1 MIILGIDPGIA
12 TVGFGVIRT
21 EGVQNRFVNCGVIST
36 PAGER
41 TEKRLLDIF
50 LNTEELIGRYCPDV
64 IAIEEL
70 FFNNNQKTAV
80 NVCQA
85 RGVILAA
92 AEKNAIP
99 VREYTPLQ
107 VKVAVAGYG
116 RAEKKQIMEMTK
128 LILKLPGVPKPDDAA
143 DALALAI
150 THASVGASK
159 LGELRS
165 RAMKASKKT
174 AGN

>member
-1 MIILGIDPGIA
+1 MVILGIDPGIA
-12 TVGFGVIRT
+12 TVGFGVI
-21 EGVQNRFVNCGVIST
+21 EAVGVKSRYVNCGVIST

-41 TEKRLLDIF
+41 TEKRLWDIF
-50 LNTEELIGRYCPDV
+50 CNVEELISRYRPGV

-92 AEKNAIP
+92 AEKNAVP

-107 VKVAVAGYG
+107 VKSAITGYG
-116 RAEKKQIMEMTK
+116 RAEKRQIMEMTK
-128 LILKLPGVPKPDDAA
+128 LILKLNAVPKPDDAA

-159 LGELRS
+159 LGALQSQSMLAS
-165 RAMKASKKT
+165 RKT
-174 AGN
+174 AGK

>member
-1 MIILGIDPGIA
+1 MIVLGIDPGIA
-12 TVGFGVIRT
+12 TVGFGVIQT
-21 EGVQNRFVNCGVIST
+21 DGIKSRFINCGIIST

-50 LNTEELIGRYCPDV
+50 LNMEELIGRYSPDV

-92 AEKNAIP
+92 AEKQGVP

-128 LILKLPGVPKPDDAA
+128 IILKLPGVPRPDDAA

-159 LGELRS
+159 LGQLRS
-165 RAMKASKKT
+165 QAMRASKKT